1 MTLSGRALPLFALL
15 VFAGCAT
22 AYQSKGFTGGF
33 SEVWQSERS
42 VVVTFN
48 GNGFTSAETV
58 EQYATIRAAELALDR
73 GFPYIRIANQ
83 QTEEE
88 VTRTGPFGL
97 GEKVRKSDAEYTA
110 VMLTQEEARKLEI
123 EGVPVVSARF
133 YIEQN
138 APASV
143 RKRILGE

>member
-1 MTLSGRALPLFALL
+1 MRVAALFLIASLT
-15 VFAGCAT
+15 GCAT
-22 AYQSKGFTGGF
+22 AYQAKGFTGGF
-33 SEVWQSERS
+33 SEDWQSERS

-48 GNGFTSAETV
+48 GNGFTSAERV
-58 EQYATIRAAELALDR
+58 EQYATIRASELALER
-73 GFPYIRIANQ
+73 GYPYVRISNQ

-110 VMLTQEEARKLEI
+110 VLLTEEEARRLEA

-138 APASV
+138 APAKV
-143 RKRILGE
+143 RQRILGK